1 MLNYNTWG
9 NIFLATWAARELI
22 LKHQLTALCSL
33 LVSPVLIQV
42 LQADTKKNI
51 RCAED
56 VLGETHMKV
65 KGRGQ
70 QAEKRG
76 RRSGKSLTPQHTLK
90 QAGVRNATGGP
101 QPKLPSKDVSHP
113 IGRGHR

>member
-1 MLNYNTWG
+1 
-9 NIFLATWAARELI
+9 
-22 LKHQLTALCSL
+22 
-33 LVSPVLIQV
+33 
-42 LQADTKKNI
+42 
-51 RCAED
+51 
-56 VLGETHMKV
+56 MKV

-113 IGRGHR
+113 IGRGHH